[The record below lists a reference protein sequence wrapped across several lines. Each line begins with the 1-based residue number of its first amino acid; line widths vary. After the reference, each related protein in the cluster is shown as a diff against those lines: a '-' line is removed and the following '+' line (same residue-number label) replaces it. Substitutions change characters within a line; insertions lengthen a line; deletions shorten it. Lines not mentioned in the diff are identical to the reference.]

1 MLYAMEDIIYF
12 NISRDGKDL
21 NDYKG
26 VFNIFM
32 LCNKNR
38 VTFHQGN
45 VHYTADSGDFVVW
58 LSTKPCDRIDYSDQ
72 TDADVLLVSDYFLD
86 LYRPNQVSDA
96 RGYEYQTINPILH
109 STLTLLARERTILD
123 DDFKNILRHSYTFQ
137 GYLGEQIA
145 GTLLRV
151 LLYDLWTFFSQLAM
165 KYRDERLPSPHFARF
180 LLETRYNCSKH
191 RDVAWYANKIGVTPK
206 YLTEVSKDATN
217 RPAGDWIDEY
227 AAIVLRK
234 ELSAENVSLTDLAK
248 EMNFS
253 SLPAFTR
260 YVKRV
265 LGCSPS
271 EFRDS
276 LKKKYVFIKNLS
288 SE

>member
-1 MLYAMEDIIYF
+1 MEDIIYF

-45 VHYTADSGDFVVW
+45 VRYTADSGDFVVW

-96 RGYEYQTINPILH
+96 RGYEYQTINPILR
-109 STLTLLARERTILD
+109 SSLTLLARERTILE

-165 KYRDERLPSPHFARF
+165 KYQDEGLPSLHFARF
-180 LLETRYNCSKH
+180 LLEARYNCSKH
-191 RDVAWYANKIGVTPK
+191 RDVAWYANKVGVTPK

-227 AAIVLRK
+227 AAIILRK
-234 ELSAENVSLTDLAK
+234 ELSAENLSLTDLAK

>member
-1 MLYAMEDIIYF
+1 MEDFIYF

-96 RGYEYQTINPILH
+96 RGYEYQTINPILY
-109 STLTLLARERTILD
+109 STRSSLAREKTILE

-151 LLYDLWTFFSQLAM
+151 FLYDLWTYFSQLTM
-165 KYRDERLPSPHFARF
+165 KYQDERLPSLHFARF
-180 LLETRYNCSKH
+180 LLEARYNCSKH
-191 RDVAWYANKIGVTPK
+191 RDVAWYANKVGVTPK

-227 AAIVLRK
+227 AAIILRK
-234 ELSAENVSLTDLAK
+234 ELSAENLSLTDLAK

-276 LKKKYVFIKNLS
+276 LRKKYVFIEKRP

>member
-1 MLYAMEDIIYF
+1 MEDIIYF

-45 VHYTADSGDFVVW
+45 VRYTADSGDFVVW

-96 RGYEYQTINPILH
+96 RGYEYQTINPILR
-109 STLTLLARERTILD
+109 SSLTLLARERTILE

-165 KYRDERLPSPHFARF
+165 KYQDEGLPSPHFARF
-180 LLETRYNCSKH
+180 LLEARYNCSKH

-206 YLTEVSKDATN
+206 YLTEISKDATN

-227 AAIVLRK
+227 AAIILRK
-234 ELSAENVSLTDLAK
+234 ELSAENLSLTELAK

-271 EFRDS
+271 AFRDS
-276 LKKKYVFIKNLS
+276 LKKKYVFIENLP

>member
-1 MLYAMEDIIYF
+1 MEDIIYF
-12 NISRDGKDL
+12 NTYRDGKNL
-21 NDYKG
+21 NVYMG
-26 VFNIFM
+26 VYNIFM

-38 VTFHQGN
+38 VTFIHGN
-45 VHYTADSGDFVVW
+45 VHYPAEGG
-58 LSTKPCDRIDYSDQ
+58 
-72 TDADVLLVSDYFLD
+72 
-86 LYRPNQVSDA
+86 RPKQVSDA
-96 RGYEYQTINPILH
+96 QGYVYLTNNPIIRGTVK
-109 STLTLLARERTILD
+109 SLAREKTIIEN
-123 DDFKNILRHSYTFQ
+123 DFINILRHSYTFQ
-137 GYLGEQIA
+137 EYLGEQIA

-151 LLYDLWTFFSQLAM
+151 LLYDIWTYFHQLTM
-165 KYRDERLPSPHFARF
+165 KCQDEGLPSLHFARF
-180 LLETRYNCSKH
+180 LLEARYNCSKH
-191 RDVAWYANKIGVTPK
+191 
-206 YLTEVSKDATN
+206 
-217 RPAGDWIDEY
+217 
-227 AAIVLRK
+227 
-234 ELSAENVSLTDLAK
+234 LSAENLSLTDLAK

>member
-1 MLYAMEDIIYF
+1 MEDIIYF

-45 VHYTADSGDFVVW
+45 VRYTADSGDFVVW

-96 RGYEYQTINPILH
+96 RGYEYQTINPILR
-109 STLTLLARERTILD
+109 SSLTLLARERTILE

-165 KYRDERLPSPHFARF
+165 KYQDEGLPSPHFARF
-180 LLETRYNCSKH
+180 LLEARYNCSKH

-206 YLTEVSKDATN
+206 YLTEISKDATN

-227 AAIVLRK
+227 AAIILRK
-234 ELSAENVSLTDLAK
+234 ELSAENLSLTDLAK

>member
-1 MLYAMEDIIYF
+1 MEDIIYF
-12 NISRDGKDL
+12 NTYRDGKNL
-21 NDYKG
+21 NDYMG
-26 VFNIFM
+26 VYNIFM
-32 LCNKNR
+32 LCNKDH

-180 LLETRYNCSKH
+180 LLEARYNCSKH

-276 LKKKYVFIKNLS
+276 LKKKYVFFEKLA

>member
-1 MLYAMEDIIYF
+1 MEDIIYF

-45 VHYTADSGDFVVW
+45 VRYTAESGDFVVW

-96 RGYEYQTINPILH
+96 RGYEYQTINPILR
-109 STLTLLARERTILD
+109 STLTLLARERTILE

-165 KYRDERLPSPHFARF
+165 KYQDEGLPSSHFARF
-180 LLETRYNCSKH
+180 LLEARYNCSKH

-206 YLTEVSKDATN
+206 YLTEISKDATN

-227 AAIVLRK
+227 AAIILRK
-234 ELSAENVSLTDLAK
+234 ELSAENLSLTDLAK

>member
-1 MLYAMEDIIYF
+1 MEDIIYF

-45 VHYTADSGDFVVW
+45 VRYTADSGDFVVW
-58 LSTKPCDRIDYSDQ
+58 PSSKSCDGIDYSDQ
-72 TDADVLLVSDYFLD
+72 MDADVLLVSDYFLD

-96 RGYEYQTINPILH
+96 RGYEYQTINPILR
-109 STLTLLARERTILD
+109 SSLTLLARERTILE

-165 KYRDERLPSPHFARF
+165 KYQDEGLPSPHFARF
-180 LLETRYNCSKH
+180 LLEARYNCSKH

-206 YLTEVSKDATN
+206 YLTEISKDATN

-227 AAIVLRK
+227 AAIILRK
-234 ELSAENVSLTDLAK
+234 ELSAENLSLTELAK

-276 LKKKYVFIKNLS
+276 LKKKYVFIENLP

>member
-1 MLYAMEDIIYF
+1 MEDIIYF

-45 VHYTADSGDFVVW
+45 VRYTADSGDFVVW

-96 RGYEYQTINPILH
+96 RGYEYQTINPILR
-109 STLTLLARERTILD
+109 SSLTLLARERTILE

-165 KYRDERLPSPHFARF
+165 KYQDEGLPSPHFARF
-180 LLETRYNCSKH
+180 LLEARYNCSKH

-206 YLTEVSKDATN
+206 YLTEISKDATN

-227 AAIVLRK
+227 AAIILRK
-234 ELSAENVSLTDLAK
+234 ELSAENLSLPDLAK

>member
-1 MLYAMEDIIYF
+1 MEDIIYF

-45 VHYTADSGDFVVW
+45 VRYTAESGDFVVW

-96 RGYEYQTINPILH
+96 RGYEYQTINPILR
-109 STLTLLARERTILD
+109 STLTLLARERTILE

-165 KYRDERLPSPHFARF
+165 KYQDEGLPSPHFARF
-180 LLETRYNCSKH
+180 LLEARYNCSKH

-206 YLTEVSKDATN
+206 YLTEISKDATN

-227 AAIVLRK
+227 AAIILRK
-234 ELSAENVSLTDLAK
+234 ELSAENLSLTDLAK

>member
-1 MLYAMEDIIYF
+1 MEDIIYF

-38 VTFHQGN
+38 VTFHQGD
-45 VHYTADSGDFVVW
+45 VHYTANSGDFVVW

-86 LYRPNQVSDA
+86 LYRPNQVLDA
-96 RGYEYQTINPILH
+96 RGYEYQTINPILY
-109 STLTLLARERTILD
+109 STRSSLAREKTILE

-151 LLYDLWTFFSQLAM
+151 LLYDIWTYFSQLTM
-165 KYRDERLPSPHFARF
+165 KYQDEGLPSLHFARF
-180 LLETRYNCSKH
+180 LLEARYNCSKH
-191 RDVAWYANKIGVTPK
+191 RDVAWYANKVGVTPK

-227 AAIVLRK
+227 AAIILRK
-234 ELSAENVSLTDLAK
+234 ELSAENLSLTELAK

-276 LKKKYVFIKNLS
+276 LKKKYVFFEKQP

>member
-1 MLYAMEDIIYF
+1 MEDIIYF

-45 VHYTADSGDFVVW
+45 VRYTADSGDFVVW

-96 RGYEYQTINPILH
+96 RGYEYQTINPILR
-109 STLTLLARERTILD
+109 SSLTLLARERTILE

-165 KYRDERLPSPHFARF
+165 KYQDEGLPSPHFVRF
-180 LLETRYNCSKH
+180 LLEARYNCSKH

-206 YLTEVSKDATN
+206 YLTEISKDATN

-227 AAIVLRK
+227 AAIILRK
-234 ELSAENVSLTDLAK
+234 ELSAENLSLTELAK

-276 LKKKYVFIKNLS
+276 LKKKYVFIENLP

>member
-1 MLYAMEDIIYF
+1 MEDIIYF

-45 VHYTADSGDFVVW
+45 VRYTADSGDFVVW

-96 RGYEYQTINPILH
+96 RGYEYQTINPILR
-109 STLTLLARERTILD
+109 SSLTLLARERTILE

-165 KYRDERLPSPHFARF
+165 KYQDEGLPSPHFARF
-180 LLETRYNCSKH
+180 LLEARYNCSKH

-206 YLTEVSKDATN
+206 YLTEISKDATN

-227 AAIVLRK
+227 ASIILRK
-234 ELSAENVSLTDLAK
+234 ELSAENLSLTDLAK

>member
-1 MLYAMEDIIYF
+1 MEDIIYF

-38 VTFHQGN
+38 VTFHQGD
-45 VHYTADSGDFVVW
+45 VHYTANSGDFVVW

-86 LYRPNQVSDA
+86 LYRPNQVLDA
-96 RGYEYQTINPILH
+96 RGYEYQTINPILY
-109 STLTLLARERTILD
+109 STRSSLAREKTILE

-151 LLYDLWTFFSQLAM
+151 LLYDIWTYFHQLTM
-165 KYRDERLPSPHFARF
+165 KCQDEGLPSLHFARF
-180 LLETRYNCSKH
+180 LLEARYNCSKH
-191 RDVAWYANKIGVTPK
+191 RDVAWYANKVGVTPK

-227 AAIVLRK
+227 AAIILRK
-234 ELSAENVSLTDLAK
+234 ELSAENLSLTDLAK

-276 LKKKYVFIKNLS
+276 LKKKYVFFEKQP

>member
-96 RGYEYQTINPILH
+96 RGYEYQTINPILR
-109 STLTLLARERTILD
+109 STLTLLARERTILE

-165 KYRDERLPSPHFARF
+165 KYQDEGLPSPHFARF
-180 LLETRYNCSKH
+180 LLEARYNCSKH

-206 YLTEVSKDATN
+206 YLTEISKDATN

-227 AAIVLRK
+227 AAIILRN
-234 ELSAENVSLTDLAK
+234 ELSAENLSLTDLAK

>member
-1 MLYAMEDIIYF
+1 MEDIIYF

-45 VHYTADSGDFVVW
+45 VRYTADSGDFVVW

-96 RGYEYQTINPILH
+96 RGYEYQTINPILR
-109 STLTLLARERTILD
+109 SSLTLRERTILE

-165 KYRDERLPSPHFARF
+165 KYQDEGLPSPHFARF
-180 LLETRYNCSKH
+180 LLEARYNCSKH

-206 YLTEVSKDATN
+206 YLTEISKDATN

-227 AAIVLRK
+227 AAIILRK
-234 ELSAENVSLTDLAK
+234 ELSAENLSLTELAK

-276 LKKKYVFIKNLS
+276 LKKKYVFIENLP

>member
-1 MLYAMEDIIYF
+1 MEDIIYF

-45 VHYTADSGDFVVW
+45 VRYTADSGDFVVW

-96 RGYEYQTINPILH
+96 RGYEYQTINPILR
-109 STLTLLARERTILD
+109 SSLTLLARERTILE

-137 GYLGEQIA
+137 GYLVEQIA

-151 LLYDLWTFFSQLAM
+151 FLYDIWTYFSQLTM
-165 KYRDERLPSPHFARF
+165 KYQDEGLPSLHFARF
-180 LLETRYNCSKH
+180 LLEVRYNCSKH
-191 RDVAWYANKIGVTPK
+191 RDVAWYANKVGVTPK

-217 RPAGDWIDEY
+217 RPAGEWIDEY
-227 AAIVLRK
+227 AAIILRK

-276 LKKKYVFIKNLS
+276 LKKKYVFVEKLP

>member
-1 MLYAMEDIIYF
+1 MEDIIYF

-45 VHYTADSGDFVVW
+45 VRYTADSGDFVVW

-96 RGYEYQTINPILH
+96 RGYEYQTINPILR
-109 STLTLLARERTILD
+109 SSLTLLARERTILE

-165 KYRDERLPSPHFARF
+165 KYQDEGLPSPHFARF
-180 LLETRYNCSKH
+180 LLEARYNCSKH

-206 YLTEVSKDATN
+206 YLTEISKDATN

-227 AAIVLRK
+227 AAIILRK
-234 ELSAENVSLTDLAK
+234 ELSAENLSLTDLAK
-248 EMNFS
+248 EMHFS

>member
-1 MLYAMEDIIYF
+1 MEDIIYF

-38 VTFHQGN
+38 VTFHQGD

-96 RGYEYQTINPILH
+96 RGYEYQTINPILR
-109 STLTLLARERTILD
+109 STLTLLARERTILE

-151 LLYDLWTFFSQLAM
+151 FLYDLWTYFSQLTM
-165 KYRDERLPSPHFARF
+165 KYQDERLPSLHFARF
-180 LLETRYNCSKH
+180 LLEARYNCSKH
-191 RDVAWYANKIGVTPK
+191 RDVAWYANKVGVTPK

-227 AAIVLRK
+227 AAIILRK
-234 ELSAENVSLTDLAK
+234 ELSAENLSLTDLAK

-276 LKKKYVFIKNLS
+276 LRKKYVFIEKLP

>member
-1 MLYAMEDIIYF
+1 MEDIIYF

-45 VHYTADSGDFVVW
+45 VRYTADSGDFVVW

-109 STLTLLARERTILD
+109 STLTRLARERTILD

-165 KYRDERLPSPHFARF
+165 KYQDEGLPSPHFARF
-180 LLETRYNCSKH
+180 LLEARYNCSKH

-206 YLTEVSKDATN
+206 YLTEISKDATN

-227 AAIVLRK
+227 AAIILRK
-234 ELSAENVSLTDLAK
+234 AS
-248 EMNFS
+248 
-253 SLPAFTR
+253 
-260 YVKRV
+260 
-265 LGCSPS
+265 
-271 EFRDS
+271 
-276 LKKKYVFIKNLS
+276 
-288 SE
+288 

>member
-1 MLYAMEDIIYF
+1 MEDIIYF
-12 NISRDGKDL
+12 NTSRDGKDL

-45 VHYTADSGDFVVW
+45 VHYTANSGDFVVW

-96 RGYEYQTINPILH
+96 RGYEYQTINPILY
-109 STLTLLARERTILD
+109 STRSSLAREKTILE

-151 LLYDLWTFFSQLAM
+151 LLYDIWTYFSQLTM
-165 KYRDERLPSPHFARF
+165 KYQDEGLPSLHFARF
-180 LLETRYNCSKH
+180 LLEARYNCSKH
-191 RDVAWYANKIGVTPK
+191 RDVAWYANKVGVTPK

-227 AAIVLRK
+227 AAIILRK
-234 ELSAENVSLTDLAK
+234 ELSAENLSLTELAK

-276 LKKKYVFIKNLS
+276 LKKKYVFFEKQP

>member
-1 MLYAMEDIIYF
+1 MEDIIYF

-38 VTFHQGN
+38 VTFHQGD
-45 VHYTADSGDFVVW
+45 VHYTANSGDFVVW

-86 LYRPNQVSDA
+86 LYRPNQVLDA
-96 RGYEYQTINPILH
+96 RGYEYQTINPILY
-109 STLTLLARERTILD
+109 STRSSLAREKTILE

-151 LLYDLWTFFSQLAM
+151 FLYDLWTYFSQLTM
-165 KYRDERLPSPHFARF
+165 KYQDERLPSLHFARF
-180 LLETRYNCSKH
+180 LLEARYNCSKH
-191 RDVAWYANKIGVTPK
+191 RDVAWYANKVGVTPK

-227 AAIVLRK
+227 AAIILRK
-234 ELSAENVSLTDLAK
+234 ELSAENLSLTDLAK

-276 LKKKYVFIKNLS
+276 LRKKYVFIEKLP

>member
-1 MLYAMEDIIYF
+1 MEDIIYF
-12 NISRDGKDL
+12 NTYRDGKNL

-26 VFNIFM
+26 IYNIFM
-32 LCNKNR
+32 LCNKDR
-38 VTFHQGN
+38 VTFHHGH
-45 VHYTADSGDFVVW
+45 VHYMAESGDFVVW
-58 LSTKPCDRIDYSDQ
+58 PSTKPCDRIDYSDQ

-96 RGYEYQTINPILH
+96 RGYEYQTINPILR

-165 KYRDERLPSPHFARF
+165 KYQDEGLPSPHFARF
-180 LLETRYNCSKH
+180 LLEARYNCSKH

-206 YLTEVSKDATN
+206 YLTEISKDATN

-227 AAIVLRK
+227 AAIILRK
-234 ELSAENVSLTDLAK
+234 ELSAESVSLTDLAK
-248 EMNFS
+248 QMNFS
-253 SLPAFTR
+253 SLQAFSR

-271 EFRDS
+271 EFRES
-276 LKKKYVFIKNLS
+276 LKKKYVFYENLP

>member
-1 MLYAMEDIIYF
+1 MEDIIYF

-45 VHYTADSGDFVVW
+45 VRYTAESGDFVVW

-86 LYRPNQVSDA
+86 LYRPNHVSDA
-96 RGYEYQTINPILH
+96 RGYEYQTINPILR
-109 STLTLLARERTILD
+109 STLTLLARERTILE

-165 KYRDERLPSPHFARF
+165 KYQDEGLPSPHFARF
-180 LLETRYNCSKH
+180 LLEARYNCSKH

-206 YLTEVSKDATN
+206 YLTEISKDATN

-227 AAIVLRK
+227 AAIILRK
-234 ELSAENVSLTDLAK
+234 ELSAENLSLTDLAK

>member
-1 MLYAMEDIIYF
+1 MEDIIYF

-45 VHYTADSGDFVVW
+45 VRYTADSGDFVVW

-96 RGYEYQTINPILH
+96 RGYEYQTINPILR
-109 STLTLLARERTILD
+109 SSLTLLARERTILE

-165 KYRDERLPSPHFARF
+165 KYQDEGLPSPHFARF
-180 LLETRYNCSKH
+180 LLEARYNCSKH

-206 YLTEVSKDATN
+206 YLTEISKDATN

-227 AAIVLRK
+227 AAIILRK
-234 ELSAENVSLTDLAK
+234 ELSAENLSLTDLAK

-276 LKKKYVFIKNLS
+276 LKKKYVFIKNL
-288 SE
+288 

>member
-1 MLYAMEDIIYF
+1 MEDIIYF

-45 VHYTADSGDFVVW
+45 VRYTADSGDFVVW

-96 RGYEYQTINPILH
+96 RGYEYQTINPILR
-109 STLTLLARERTILD
+109 SSLTLLARERTILE

-165 KYRDERLPSPHFARF
+165 KYQDEGLPSPHFARF
-180 LLETRYNCSKH
+180 LLEARYNCSKH

-206 YLTEVSKDATN
+206 YLTEISKDATN

-227 AAIVLRK
+227 AAIILRK
-234 ELSAENVSLTDLAK
+234 ELSAENLSLTELAK

-276 LKKKYVFIKNLS
+276 LRKKYVFIENPP

>member
-1 MLYAMEDIIYF
+1 MEDIIYF
-12 NISRDGKDL
+12 NTYRDGKNL

-26 VFNIFM
+26 IYNIFM
-32 LCNKNR
+32 LCNKDR
-38 VTFHQGN
+38 VTFHHGH
-45 VHYTADSGDFVVW
+45 VHYMAESGDFVVW
-58 LSTKPCDRIDYSDQ
+58 LSTKPCDRIDYSNQ

-109 STLTLLARERTILD
+109 STLTRLARERTILD

-165 KYRDERLPSPHFARF
+165 KYQDEGLPSPHFARF
-180 LLETRYNCSKH
+180 LLEARYNCSKH

-206 YLTEVSKDATN
+206 YLTEISKDATN

-227 AAIVLRK
+227 AAIILRK
-234 ELSAENVSLTDLAK
+234 ELSAENLSLTDLAK

>member
-1 MLYAMEDIIYF
+1 MEDIIYF
-12 NISRDGKDL
+12 NTYRDGKNL
-21 NDYKG
+21 NVYMG
-26 VFNIFM
+26 VYNIFM

-45 VHYTADSGDFVVW
+45 VRYTADSGDFVVW

-96 RGYEYQTINPILH
+96 RGYEYQTINPILR
-109 STLTLLARERTILD
+109 SSLTLLARERTILE

-137 GYLGEQIA
+137 GYLGEQIS

-165 KYRDERLPSPHFARF
+165 KYQDEGLPSPHFARF
-180 LLETRYNCSKH
+180 LLEARYNCSKH

-206 YLTEVSKDATN
+206 YLTEISKDATN

-227 AAIVLRK
+227 AAIILRK
-234 ELSAENVSLTDLAK
+234 ELSAENLSLTDLAK

>member
-1 MLYAMEDIIYF
+1 MEDIIYF

-45 VHYTADSGDFVVW
+45 VRYTADSGDFVVW

-86 LYRPNQVSDA
+86 LYRPNQVLDA
-96 RGYEYQTINPILH
+96 RGYEYQTINPILY
-109 STLTLLARERTILD
+109 STRSCLAREKTILE

-151 LLYDLWTFFSQLAM
+151 FLYDLWTYFSQLTM
-165 KYRDERLPSPHFARF
+165 KYQDERLPSLHFARF
-180 LLETRYNCSKH
+180 LLEARYNCSKH
-191 RDVAWYANKIGVTPK
+191 RDVAWYANKVGVTPK

-227 AAIVLRK
+227 AAIILRK
-234 ELSAENVSLTDLAK
+234 ELSAENLSLTDLAK

>member
-1 MLYAMEDIIYF
+1 MEDIIYF

-45 VHYTADSGDFVVW
+45 VRYTADSGDFVVW

-96 RGYEYQTINPILH
+96 RGYEYQTINPILR
-109 STLTLLARERTILD
+109 SSLTLLARERTILE

-165 KYRDERLPSPHFARF
+165 KYQDEGLPSPHFARF
-180 LLETRYNCSKH
+180 LLEARYNCSKH

-206 YLTEVSKDATN
+206 YLTEISKDATN

-227 AAIVLRK
+227 AAIILRK
-234 ELSAENVSLTDLAK
+234 ELSAENLSLTDLAK

-276 LKKKYVFIKNLS
+276 LKKKYVFIKNLT

>member
-1 MLYAMEDIIYF
+1 MEDIIYF

-45 VHYTADSGDFVVW
+45 VRYTAESGDFVVW

-96 RGYEYQTINPILH
+96 RGYEYQTINPILY
-109 STLTLLARERTILD
+109 STRSSLAREKTILE

-151 LLYDLWTFFSQLAM
+151 FLYDLWTYFSQLTM
-165 KYRDERLPSPHFARF
+165 KYQDERLPSLHFARF
-180 LLETRYNCSKH
+180 LLEARYNCSKH
-191 RDVAWYANKIGVTPK
+191 RDVAWYANKVGVTPK

-227 AAIVLRK
+227 AAIILRK
-234 ELSAENVSLTDLAK
+234 ELSAENLSLTDLAK

>member
-1 MLYAMEDIIYF
+1 MEDIIYF

-45 VHYTADSGDFVVW
+45 VRYTADSGDFVVW

-96 RGYEYQTINPILH
+96 RGYEYQTINPILY
-109 STLTLLARERTILD
+109 STRSSLAREKTILE

-151 LLYDLWTFFSQLAM
+151 FLYDLWTYFSQLTM
-165 KYRDERLPSPHFARF
+165 KYQDERLPSLHFARF
-180 LLETRYNCSKH
+180 LLEARYNCSKH
-191 RDVAWYANKIGVTPK
+191 RDVAWYANKVGVTPK

-227 AAIVLRK
+227 AAIILRK
-234 ELSAENVSLTDLAK
+234 ELSAENLSLTELAK

-276 LKKKYVFIKNLS
+276 LRKKYVFIEKLP

>member
-1 MLYAMEDIIYF
+1 MEDIIYF
-12 NISRDGKDL
+12 NTSRDGKDL

-45 VHYTADSGDFVVW
+45 VHYTANSGDFVVW

-96 RGYEYQTINPILH
+96 RGYEYQTINPILY
-109 STLTLLARERTILD
+109 STRSSLAREKTILE

-151 LLYDLWTFFSQLAM
+151 LLYDIWTYFSQLTM
-165 KYRDERLPSPHFARF
+165 KYQDEGLPSLHFARF
-180 LLETRYNCSKH
+180 LLEARYNCSKH
-191 RDVAWYANKIGVTPK
+191 RDVAWYANKVGVTPK

-276 LKKKYVFIKNLS
+276 LKKKYVFFEKLP

>member
-1 MLYAMEDIIYF
+1 MEDIIYF

-26 VFNIFM
+26 VFNIFI

-96 RGYEYQTINPILH
+96 RGYEYQTINPILY
-109 STLTLLARERTILD
+109 STRSSLAREKTILE

-151 LLYDLWTFFSQLAM
+151 FLYDIWTYFSQLTM
-165 KYRDERLPSPHFARF
+165 KYQDEGLPSLHFARF
-180 LLETRYNCSKH
+180 LLEVRYNCSKH
-191 RDVAWYANKIGVTPK
+191 RDVAWYANKVGVTPK

-217 RPAGDWIDEY
+217 RPAGEWIDEY
-227 AAIVLRK
+227 AAIILRK
-234 ELSAENVSLTDLAK
+234 ELSAENLSLTDLAK

>member
-1 MLYAMEDIIYF
+1 MEDIIYF
-12 NISRDGKDL
+12 NTSRDGKDL

-45 VHYTADSGDFVVW
+45 VHYTANSGDFVVW

-96 RGYEYQTINPILH
+96 RGYEYQTINPILY
-109 STLTLLARERTILD
+109 STRSSLAREKTILE

-151 LLYDLWTFFSQLAM
+151 LLYDIWTYFSQLTM
-165 KYRDERLPSPHFARF
+165 KYQDEGLPSLHFARF
-180 LLETRYNCSKH
+180 LLEARYNCSKH
-191 RDVAWYANKIGVTPK
+191 RDVAWYANKVGVTPK
-206 YLTEVSKDATN
+206 YLTEISKDATN

-227 AAIVLRK
+227 AAIILRK
-234 ELSAENVSLTDLAK
+234 ELSAENLSLTELAK

-276 LKKKYVFIKNLS
+276 LKKKYVFFEKQP

>member
-1 MLYAMEDIIYF
+1 MEDIIYF
-12 NISRDGKDL
+12 NTSRDGKDL

-45 VHYTADSGDFVVW
+45 VHYTANSGDFVVW

-96 RGYEYQTINPILH
+96 RGYEYQTINPILY
-109 STLTLLARERTILD
+109 STRSSLAREKTILE

-151 LLYDLWTFFSQLAM
+151 LLYDIWTYFSQLTM
-165 KYRDERLPSPHFARF
+165 KYQDEGLPSLHFARF
-180 LLETRYNCSKH
+180 LLEARYNCSRH
-191 RDVAWYANKIGVTPK
+191 RDVAWYANKVGVTPK

-227 AAIVLRK
+227 AAIILRK
-234 ELSAENVSLTDLAK
+234 ELSAENLSLTELAK

-276 LKKKYVFIKNLS
+276 LKKKYVFFEKQP

>member
-1 MLYAMEDIIYF
+1 MEDIIYF
-12 NISRDGKDL
+12 NTSRDGKDL

-45 VHYTADSGDFVVW
+45 VRYTAESGDFVVW

-96 RGYEYQTINPILH
+96 RGYEYQTINPILR
-109 STLTLLARERTILD
+109 STLTLLARERTILE

-165 KYRDERLPSPHFARF
+165 KYQDEGLPSPHFARF
-180 LLETRYNCSKH
+180 LLEARYNCSKH

-206 YLTEVSKDATN
+206 YLTEISKDATN

-227 AAIVLRK
+227 AAIILRK
-234 ELSAENVSLTDLAK
+234 ELSAENLSLTELAK

-276 LKKKYVFIKNLS
+276 LKKKYVFFEKQP